1 MLSTVKDFDFSSENL
16 YKIIKLFEKEI
27 NKINPTYYS
36 KICSTTS
43 LFIFLLK
50 DALEYSGIIIV
61 EKKSQLQKIYNN
73 YNYFLD
79 NIEIKLSKLD
89 FQIADIENDLKK

>member
-1 MLSTVKDFDFSSENL
+1 MKCYEL
-16 YKIIKLFEKEI
+16 EI
-27 NKINPTYYS
+27 NKINPTYFS
-36 KICSTTS
+36 KLCSTTS

-61 EKKSQLQKIYNN
+61 EKKSQLPKIYNN

-79 NIEIKLSKLD
+79 NIEIKLSKLE
-89 FQIADIENDLKK
+89 FHIAYIENDLKK

>member
-1 MLSTVKDFDFSSENL
+1 MKS
-16 YKIIKLFEKEI
+16 YEKEI
-27 NKINPTYYS
+27 IKINPTYYS

-61 EKKSQLQKIYNN
+61 DKKSQLQKILNN

-79 NIEIKLSKLD
+79 NIEIKLSRLD
-89 FQIADIENDLKK
+89 YHIADVENVLRK

>member
-1 MLSTVKDFDFSSENL
+1 MKS
-16 YKIIKLFEKEI
+16 YEKEI

-50 DALEYSGIIIV
+50 DALEYSGVIMV
-61 EKKSQLQKIYNN
+61 DKKSQLQKIFNN
-73 YNYFLD
+73 YNYYLD
-79 NIEIKLSKLD
+79 NLEIKLTKLD
-89 FQIADIENDLKK
+89 YQIADIENDLKK